1 LTSKILIDR
10 GGLLKHFHSAFV
22 SGKKRVLHGVVAGV
36 VKVVV
41 VTTMVLN
48 VVDGV
53 VIHGYASNLS
63 KKK

>member
-1 LTSKILIDR
+1 
-10 GGLLKHFHSAFV
+10 V
-22 SGKKRVLHGVVAGV
+22 SGKRKQVLHGVVAGV

-48 VVDGV
+48 VVDDV

-63 KKK
+63 KKSNIQF